1 LFDPHDPKK
10 LQKLRKA
17 VTNSLCELE
26 IFRENRMAAYRQFVG
41 AHYSN
46 DGTADKVPINLVK
59 LAAEVVA
66 RNLAA
71 TTPRAL
77 VTANRRDLKAV
88 ANAFSLALNKVLEWT
103 RIEEDLQT
111 WVFEA
116 IFSPFGILKVSLDV
130 AEYVE
135 IDGEAIAAG
144 RPKVEPVLF
153 HDWVHDMSASNLRN
167 CAFYGHRFLMDK
179 EEARENPLFDA
190 SGKEYLQTF
199 KDRGWDKEGDTDT
212 QTLSRQK
219 NPFGEDYRDMVE
231 LWELYL
237 PLEQLVV
244 TIPHLDY
251 QGPPLRVVEWTG
263 PEEGPYH
270 FLYFTPV
277 PGNTTP
283 LPPVSM
289 WRDLHE
295 LANALFNKLGRQ
307 AERQKTVGVAPSS
320 MQQDV
325 TRLMDAADGQVITGD
340 IVTSQQFGEVK
351 TGGID
356 ESNNNFFRQVRD
368 LFNWQAGNIEALAG
382 LAPQSGT
389 LGQDQMLSQSASH
402 LIQGMQ
408 DKVKYAAASVMKSA
422 GWFLWHDPA
431 GEVPIEF
438 RVQGSQETQPA
449 LWTPER
455 RNGDWYDY
463 AISIEPFSMRSK
475 SPEEQLTFVMDFF
488 DRLGAMLPVMQ
499 QQGVVPNI
507 EAMIKLVAQ
516 LTNLP
521 QLLDLVI
528 FTQGQ
533 LEPTG
538 EPTSMPSTTTRK
550 YERVS
555 RSAGPTNRGQ
565 ANMSQ
570 PAPAPRPPMMSK
582 MGG

>member
-1 LFDPHDPKK
+1 
-10 LQKLRKA
+10 
-17 VTNSLCELE
+17 
-26 IFRENRMAAYRQFVG
+26 
-41 AHYSN
+41 
-46 DGTADKVPINLVK
+46 
-59 LAAEVVA
+59 
-66 RNLAA
+66 
-71 TTPRAL
+71 
-77 VTANRRDLKAV
+77 
-88 ANAFSLALNKVLEWT
+88 
-103 RIEEDLQT
+103 
-111 WVFEA
+111 
-116 IFSPFGILKVSLDV
+116 
-130 AEYVE
+130 
-135 IDGEAIAAG
+135 
-144 RPKVEPVLF
+144 
-153 HDWVHDMSASNLRN
+153 
-167 CAFYGHRFLMDK
+167 
-179 EEARENPLFDA
+179 
-190 SGKEYLQTF
+190 
-199 KDRGWDKEGDTDT
+199 
-212 QTLSRQK
+212 
-219 NPFGEDYRDMVE
+219 
-231 LWELYL
+231 
-237 PLEQLVV
+237 
-244 TIPHLDY
+244 
-251 QGPPLRVVEWTG
+251 
-263 PEEGPYH
+263 
-270 FLYFTPV
+270 
-277 PGNTTP
+277 
-283 LPPVSM
+283 
-289 WRDLHE
+289 
-295 LANALFNKLGRQ
+295 
-307 AERQKTVGVAPSS
+307 
-320 MQQDV
+320 
-325 TRLMDAADGQVITGD
+325 
-340 IVTSQQFGEVK
+340 
-351 TGGID
+351 
-356 ESNNNFFRQVRD
+356 
-368 LFNWQAGNIEALAG
+368 
-382 LAPQSGT
+382 
-389 LGQDQMLSQSASH
+389 
-402 LIQGMQ
+402 
-408 DKVKYAAASVMKSA
+408 VMKSA